1 MKSTI
6 GRPRVLTDEQVAR
19 ILKWHDAILKFKA
32 RRSKLIT
39 LRQLA
44 KELGVTHG
52 AITSVI
58 RQRGEFKQA
67 SPEHRKAEMQNRSE
81 QLKAARQRTRNS

>member
-19 ILKWHDAILKFKA
+19 ILKWHAAILKWKA

-52 AITSVI
+52 AVTSVI
-58 RQRGEFKQA
+58 RQHGVKQP
-67 SPEHRKAEMQNRSE
+67 SPENRKAEMQKRRE
-81 QLKAARQRTRNS
+81 QLRAARQRTRGS

>member
-6 GRPRVLTDEQVAR
+6 GRPRVLTDEQVER
-19 ILKWHDAILKFKA
+19 ILKWHDAILKWKA
-32 RRSKLIT
+32 GRSKLVT

-52 AITSVI
+52 AVTSVI
-58 RQRGEFKQA
+58 RQHGVKQP
-67 SPEHRKAEMQNRSE
+67 SPEDRKAEMQNRSV